1 MGLALPLVRRLPAA
15 SWYGSAGASYWSLS
29 TVVVWV
35 VVEVWKPQVAVLEPL
50 HAEADRQPTGGEVHG
65 EVQIPAAVH
74 QAVLQRI
81 DRRASGGF
89 PFRRRGGR

>member
-1 MGLALPLVRRLPAA
+1 MVAVDG
-15 SWYGSAGASYWSLS
+15 
-29 TVVVWV
+29 VVVRV
-35 VVEVWKPQVAVLEPL
+35 VVEVWKPQIAILESF

-89 PFRRRGGR
+89 AVQAPWRPLGCASLSAS